1 MTDEPIIDP
10 LLISLRD
17 LAARLNG
24 PDRRAVEDAIR
35 SIEHQK
41 TAEQG
46 LVERVVGAVEAGRAW
61 RERALRA
68 EQTSGADT
76 SAPLVARDH
85 KSRWHTDLTDLDRIG
100 IADALRRNAGV
111 DATPEDLEIL
121 AVAPALEQG
130 FNLDTFIVAVH
141 AGGRRFALCG
151 REIGWSILSP
161 TELIDE
167 AAEIDRAVEMT
178 LAVIRAVTQREA

>member
-41 TAEQG
+41 TVEQG

-61 RERALRA
+61 RERA
-68 EQTSGADT
+68 
-76 SAPLVARDH
+76 PLVARDQ
-85 KSRWHTDLTDLDRIG
+85 KSRWLTDLTELGRIG
-100 IADALRRNAGV
+100 IADALRRDAGI
-111 DATPEDLEIL
+111 DTTTPEDLEIL
-121 AVAPALEQG
+121 AVAPALEQA
-130 FNLDTFIVAVH
+130 FNMDAFVVAVR
-141 AGGRRFALCG
+141 AGDRHFALRG
-151 REIGWSILSP
+151 REIGWSILSSA
-161 TELIDE
+161 ELIDE
-167 AAEIDRAVEMT
+167 AAALDQAVEMT
-178 LAVIRAVTQREA
+178 LAVIHALTQREP